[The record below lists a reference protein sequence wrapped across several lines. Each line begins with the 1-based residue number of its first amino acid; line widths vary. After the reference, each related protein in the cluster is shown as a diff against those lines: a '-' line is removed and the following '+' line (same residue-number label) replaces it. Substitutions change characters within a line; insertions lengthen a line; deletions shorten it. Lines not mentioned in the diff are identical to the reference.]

1 MFYST
6 YLPVNMNRTEC
17 VIYSSDKVFPLG
29 LLLQAHAVVTG
40 TEIEGI
46 SFDMGVVTF
55 EDEPDF
61 LWTVPE
67 IFLALEAYNVA
78 NENNFSFYVI
88 RSVEG
93 IPQLFVSSQFYGH
106 RILVNAVNMKSI
118 LVGQQF
124 LLSKITSLI
133 DKRAEYKYCQD
144 LFDAV
149 SIISKGSSKVL
160 QGLICYKGTEDEVLC
175 VNPLTTLYS
184 DATVYYGLDLIEDLR
199 TVLNDHSANTGSVAF
214 KNNKF
219 VRTDLGEWW
228 PPMNM
233 EHVTSVIELYNK
245 TLDKKSSYTPI
256 VDNDYAPKLYF
267 SVNKRYLVNA
277 ETFECVCIKNQHL
290 KDLLAIMAGNR
301 SNSQSEIMLAWM
313 LAKSE

>member
-17 VIYSSDKVFPLG
+17 VVYSVDKAFPIEM
-29 LLLQAHAVVTG
+29 LLKAHAVVTG
-40 TEIEGI
+40 TEIDGVTFDTGII
-46 SFDMGVVTF
+46 SFDS
-55 EDEPDF
+55 DPDIH
-61 LWTVPE
+61 WTVPE

-78 NENNFSFYVI
+78 NENNFSFFVI

-93 IPQLFVSSQFYGH
+93 VPQLFVSTQFYGH
-106 RILVNAVNMKSI
+106 RILVNAINMKSI
-118 LVGQQF
+118 LVGQQH

-149 SIISKGSSKVL
+149 STIVKGSSKIL
-160 QGLICYKGTEDEVLC
+160 QGLICNKGEEDETLC
-175 VNPLTTLYS
+175 VNPLTTLYN
-184 DATVYYGLDLIEDLR
+184 DATVYYGLDLIEDFR
-199 TVLNDHSANTGSVAF
+199 KVMNDHTLRTGSVAF
-214 KNNKF
+214 ENNKF
-219 VRTDLGEWW
+219 VRTDLGDWW

-233 EHVTSVIELYNK
+233 EHVTSIIELYNK
-245 TLDKKSSYTPI
+245 TLEKKSSYVPI
-256 VDNDYAPKLYF
+256 VDGDYAPKLYF

-277 ETFECVCIKNQHL
+277 DTFECVCVKNQHL
-290 KDLLAIMAGNR
+290 KDLLTIMAKNR
-301 SNSQSEIMLAWM
+301 NNSQSELLMIWM